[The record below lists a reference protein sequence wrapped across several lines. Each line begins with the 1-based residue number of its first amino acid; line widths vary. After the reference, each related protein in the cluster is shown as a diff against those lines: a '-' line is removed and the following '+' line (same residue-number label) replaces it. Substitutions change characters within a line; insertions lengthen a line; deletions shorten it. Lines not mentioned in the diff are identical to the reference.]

1 MNEKYIVVQ
10 TWCSSDPVVHGPFK
24 SYKKAEKWIKNYCW
38 DNYDRNNEL
47 SMDISRL
54 RPV

>member
-10 TWCSSDPVVHGPFK
+10 TWCSSDPIVYGPFK
-24 SYKKAEKWIKNYCW
+24 SYKKAEKWIKHYSW